1 MDSGELNCKRI
12 VSSMIPA
19 VRIRVAEVLN
29 SKYGYKQKEIAAKL
43 GVVQVAVSK
52 YLNKKYSESVEQE
65 KEELSDRIEKEG
77 LVDAIIKCKDS
88 NEVNYR
94 IERFCESTA

>member
-1 MDSGELNCKRI
+1 MESEELNCKRI

-19 VRIRVAEVLN
+19 VRIRIAEVLD
-29 SKYGYKQKEIAAKL
+29 SRYGYKQKDIAAKL

-52 YLNKKYSESVEQE
+52 YLNKKYSKAVERE
-65 KEELSDRIEKEG
+65 KEELKDRIEKEG
-77 LVDAIIKCKDS
+77 LVDAIIKCNDP

-94 IERFCESTA
+94 IERFCERTA